1 MDYNYISQSIIRF
14 IETSPPDYRL
24 AGIYVIDAISRS
36 IQKIFKT
43 NGQANDSNELNGYF
57 SRFSSLLRDPTLA
70 GCLRDCNI
78 KDKDKAK
85 RTLMIWEKSGT
96 YSKDVVED
104 IRKSL
109 FGNDDHNNEQDSSAI
124 SSPPPASSSL
134 SPPPPAIDTASILA
148 SLTSLNN
155 DGSNTTTAAAIS
167 NNNNNNNNSNSSDIA
182 PVPIEKS
189 LPDSVLNILNGF
201 VSSKTEDTSNV
212 PILSSPPSQQNS
224 LPSSIPDLKAI
235 QQSLQQQNNNYN
247 NQGSNMGRPP
257 PPLPS
262 SSIRPPFTLPS
273 LPLNSSSSMQHSSPR
288 PLPPPYLLPNA
299 QYPMKDVNLPD
310 GTIRVLT
317 RTLFVG
323 PLPLNYERE
332 DVEKLFANYGKLIY
346 VNMQR
351 KVGCS
356 AFVKLSSHQETR
368 LLKYKTGVL
377 NVKGLQTKVNWA
389 FGFGPRNNF
398 NFEAGESIIP
408 LSELTNDEQAIL
420 SRSSIGGFHG
430 VPITDKMTIE
440 EPANNM
446 KALERRKED
455 SRPVNGY
462 SNHHSNHPPPPSSS
476 SHLRHS
482 HNYNNHNHNH
492 NNNHSH
498 NHKSYSSNNSH
509 SHNLHYNNKRSLS
522 YSNKNNDDDVHDD
535 RHLQRHNHKSLSPY
549 PYQQQQQQQQQQHNQ
564 KQQHQHYH
572 QDDTKRKRSRFDDN
586 WNSTHHRDQHDNQ
599 YKS

>member
-1 MDYNYISQSIIRF
+1 
-14 IETSPPDYRL
+14 
-24 AGIYVIDAISRS
+24 
-36 IQKIFKT
+36 
-43 NGQANDSNELNGYF
+43 
-57 SRFSSLLRDPTLA
+57 
-70 GCLRDCNI
+70 
-78 KDKDKAK
+78 
-85 RTLMIWEKSGT
+85 MIWEKSGT

-104 IRKSL
+104 IRKTL
-109 FGNDDHNNEQDSSAI
+109 FGNDDHNNEQGSSAI
-124 SSPPPASSSL
+124 SSPPPASTSL

-148 SLTSLNN
+148 SLSSLNNGSNLTSLNLGN
-155 DGSNTTTAAAIS
+155 LIPPTNSSTPTTIVDGSNATTATTTTTTTAVTVG
-167 NNNNNNNNSNSSDIA
+167 NNNSSSNSSNIA

-201 VSSKTEDTSNV
+201 VSSKTEETSNTPV
-212 PILSSPPSQQNS
+212 SSPPSSQQNS

-235 QQSLQQQNNNYN
+235 QQSLQQQNNLLPSSSLPLQQQNNNYN
-247 NQGSNMGRPP
+247 NHGNNIGRTPP
-257 PPLPS
+257 PS
-262 SSIRPPFTLPS
+262 SSIRPPFIPPALP
-273 LPLNSSSSMQHSSPR
+273 PNPSSSVQHSSTL

-299 QYPMKDVNLPD
+299 QYPMKDMNLPN

-389 FGFGPRNNF
+389 FGFGPRNHF

-408 LSELTNDEQAIL
+408 LSELTNDEQTIL

-430 VPITDKMTIE
+430 APITDKMTIE

-446 KALERRKED
+446 KALERRKDD
-455 SRPVNGY
+455 SRLINGY
-462 SNHHSNHPPPPSSS
+462 PNHHSNQSPPSSS
-476 SHLRHS
+476 PHLRQP

-492 NNNHSH
+492 SH
-498 NHKSYSSNNSH
+498 NHKSYSNNNSH

-522 YSNKNNDDDVHDD
+522 YSNKNNDDDIHND
-535 RHLQRHNHKSLSPY
+535 RHLQRHNHKPSPPQ
-549 PYQQQQQQQQQQHNQ
+549 PYQQQHQQQHQHQQQQQQHNQ
-564 KQQHQHYH
+564 KQQQYH
-572 QDDTKRKRSRFDDN
+572 QDDTKRKKSRFDDN
-586 WNSTHHRDQHDNQ
+586 WNSTHHRDQHNN
-599 YKS
+599 